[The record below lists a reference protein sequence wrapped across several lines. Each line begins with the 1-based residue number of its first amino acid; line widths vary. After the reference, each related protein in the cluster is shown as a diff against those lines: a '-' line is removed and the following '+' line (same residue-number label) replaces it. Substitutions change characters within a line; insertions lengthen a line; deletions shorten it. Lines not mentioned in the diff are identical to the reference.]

1 MLCYHLMFFP
11 AVAFPAPTRGD
22 DSPAL
27 PHLLPACQFNLTTLQ
42 ERFDLIKPVAVSIL
56 LRGPSVS
63 LLRLRLDAD
72 NYFFFLGYGLP
83 LPFSPWGEQGG
94 RSVSWDLRIEA
105 GRSKEGSGTGLRAPL
120 VPYMALFKAEQQ
132 PRGWRGAENV
142 SRAAWKGSGLPEDR
156 ADPSSVPSR
165 MASEIK
171 PSSLMVRQLDGGR
184 AEEVRDG
191 LHTPDHENLFPVS
204 QPGFWGLRSWETT
217 VKKVR
222 LQPSEFL

>member
-1 MLCYHLMFFP
+1 M
-11 AVAFPAPTRGD
+11 
-22 DSPAL
+22 
-27 PHLLPACQFNLTTLQ
+27 
-42 ERFDLIKPVAVSIL
+42 
-56 LRGPSVS
+56 
-63 LLRLRLDAD
+63 
-72 NYFFFLGYGLP
+72 
-83 LPFSPWGEQGG
+83 
-94 RSVSWDLRIEA
+94 
-105 GRSKEGSGTGLRAPL
+105 
-120 VPYMALFKAEQQ
+120 
-132 PRGWRGAENV
+132 

-165 MASEIK
+165 MA
-171 PSSLMVRQLDGGR
+171 SSLMVRQLDGGR

>member
-1 MLCYHLMFFP
+1 MFFP
-11 AVAFPAPTRGD
+11 AAAFPAPTRGA

-27 PHLLPACQFNLTTLQ
+27 PHLLLVCQFNLTTLQ

-63 LLRLRLDAD
+63 PLRLRSDAD
-72 NYFFFLGYGLP
+72 SYFFFLGYGLP
-83 LPFSPWGEQGG
+83 PPFLSLGRTRRQISLLGPKNRSGKIKGG
-94 RSVSWDLRIEA
+94 KR
-105 GRSKEGSGTGLRAPL
+105 TGLRAPL

-132 PRGWRGAENV
+132 PKGWWGAENV

-165 MASEIK
+165 MA
-171 PSSLMVRQLDGGR
+171 SSLMVRQLDGGR